1 MDMTRLRQTTIVF
14 GLLAIL
20 ASSTTPSQ
28 AQTST
33 QPPTQAWPQRPVKF
47 IVPFGPGAGAD
58 IGARLLAERLP
69 ARWGGKPVVIEN
81 RPGGDGL
88 VAIQAFLGANDDHT
102 FLFGPSGNFTVH
114 PFQYDKL
121 PYTPADLVPIARV
134 SKTILAVGVP
144 ELMKI
149 GTLAEFV
156 TRAKAEPG
164 KFNAAVVPGITEFT
178 FDYFVKTSGLS
189 LQKVPYRDIV
199 QAATDV
205 GEGRLQFYMA
215 SYAIL
220 QPQAQAGRIKTLI
233 VNGRTR
239 APILPD
245 VPTAIEAGFPALEVE
260 GLVGLFGIKSLPK
273 DLIEQIGAD
282 IVAATKDPAVSTRL
296 SATAQVVS
304 PGGPADFAASVEEQ
318 RAKIAAIAQTLGLK
332 PKVQ

>member
-1 MDMTRLRQTTIVF
+1 MWKR
-14 GLLAIL
+14 L
-20 ASSTTPSQ
+20 ASTLVIALFGIPALLVVQ
-28 AQTST
+28 AQA
-33 QPPTQAWPQRPVKF
+33 QAWPQRPVKF

-69 ARWGGKPVVIEN
+69 ARWGGKAVVIEN

-134 SKTILAVGVP
+134 SNTILGVGVP
-144 ELMKI
+144 TSLNVA
-149 GTLAEFV
+149 TLAEWV
-156 TRAKAEPG
+156 ARAKAEPG

-178 FDYFVKTSGLS
+178 FDYFVKTAGLN

-205 GEGRLQFYMA
+205 GEGRLQIYMA

-220 QPQAQAGRIKTLI
+220 QPQTLAGRIRTLI

-245 VPTAIEAGFPALEVE
+245 IPTAIEAGFPSLEVE
-260 GLVGLFGIKSLPK
+260 GLVGLFGLKGMPNELRQ
-273 DLIEQIGAD
+273 QIGAD
-282 IVAATKDPAVSTRL
+282 IVAITKDPAVSARL
-296 SATAQVVS
+296 SATAQTVN
-304 PGGPADFAASVEEQ
+304 PGGPAEFAAAVEEQ
-318 RAKIAAIAQTLGLK
+318 RAKIAAIAQALGIK
-332 PKVQ
+332 PKQ